1 MKRAIITILAAGAFL
16 FAAPG
21 CLVTSGNSVQESGV
35 RVSSNTL
42 AQVEVGRTTE
52 AWLVAALGEPDARTP
67 VVGGEGVQILRY
79 NHTVSRSGHGT
90 LFLVFAGHHDRTET
104 SSAYFEVTD
113 GIITRYWTE
122 P

>member
-1 MKRAIITILAAGAFL
+1 MKRAVITILAAGVFL
-16 FAAPG
+16 LTAVG
-21 CLVTSGNSVQESGV
+21 CLVTSGNNIQETGV

-42 AQVEVGRTTE
+42 AQIEVGRTTE
-52 AWLVAALGEPDARTP
+52 AWLIAALGEPDARTP
-67 VVGGEGVQILRY
+67 VAGEEGVQILRY
-79 NHTVSRSGHGT
+79 NHSVNRSGHGT
-90 LFLVFAGHHDRTET
+90 VFLLFAGHHDRSET

>member
-1 MKRAIITILAAGAFL
+1 MKRVIITILAAGALL

-42 AQVEVGRTTE
+42 AQVEIGRTTE
-52 AWLVAALGEPDARTP
+52 AWLVAALGEPDARTA
-67 VVGGEGVQILRY
+67 VAGEEGVHILRY

-90 LFLVFAGHHDRTET
+90 LFLVFAGHHDRSET

>member
-1 MKRAIITILAAGAFL
+1 MKKAVITIIAAGACL
-16 FAAPG
+16 LAVPG
-21 CLVTSGNSVQESGV
+21 CLVTSGNCVQESGV

-42 AQVEVGRTTE
+42 AQIEVGQTTE
-52 AWLVAALGEPDARTP
+52 AWLVAALGEPDARAP
-67 VVGGEGVQILRY
+67 VEGEENVQILRY

-90 LFLVFAGHHDRTET
+90 VFLVFAGHHDTHET
-104 SSAYFEVTD
+104 ASAYFEVTD

>member
-16 FAAPG
+16 FAAAG
-21 CLVTSGNSVQESGV
+21 CLVTSGNNVQESGV

-42 AQVEVGRTTE
+42 AQIEVGQTTE
-52 AWLVAALGEPDARTP
+52 QWLVAALGEPDARSP
-67 VVGGEGVQILRY
+67 VACEDNVQILRY
-79 NHTVSRSGHGT
+79 NHTVSRSGQGT
-90 LFLVFAGHHDRTET
+90 VFLLFAGHHDRSET